1 MNKNLNWDFEMT
13 ASHANRQYFFLQFD
27 SSCSLNVIPP
37 LLLMIAICQV
47 NNIWGV
53 EGLAIYNVLT
63 KHVLIFL
70 SLLWSYDHRDHL
82 TYHETNAFKWR
93 EYNLNKIICFMLLRF
108 MIRLFDIEYNKFNI
122 IWRYTKFDIFG
133 IRQHF
138 ISKAM

>member
-27 SSCSLNVIPP
+27 SSCSLNVIPPP

-108 MIRLFDIEYNKFNI
+108 MIRLFDIGSNKFNI
-122 IWRYTKFDIFG
+122 ITSLTVRLILYIWY
-133 IRQHF
+133 
-138 ISKAM
+138 

>member
-1 MNKNLNWDFEMT
+1 MT

-63 KHVLIFL
+63 KHVLIFF
-70 SLLWSYDHRDHL
+70 SLLWSYDHRYHL

-93 EYNLNKIICFMLLRF
+93 EYILNKIICFMLLRF
-108 MIRLFDIEYNKFNI
+108 MIRLFDIVSNKFNI
-122 IWRYTKFDIFG
+122 I
-133 IRQHF
+133 
-138 ISKAM
+138 ISFTVRLILYIWY

>member
-1 MNKNLNWDFEMT
+1 
-13 ASHANRQYFFLQFD
+13 
-27 SSCSLNVIPP
+27 
-37 LLLMIAICQV
+37 MIAICQV

-108 MIRLFDIEYNKFNI
+108 MIRLFDIGSNKFNI
-122 IWRYTKFDIFG
+122 ITSLTVRLILYIWY
-133 IRQHF
+133 
-138 ISKAM
+138 